1 MKRLI
6 KILLIQIVVIIGGGG
21 VKLIGFWADL
31 KSVWEDF
38 SRPIPLYWI
47 VIAFFAG
54 QIFYFVYDWISQQKE
69 TSVEPKE
76 KPKETIEVTGTA
88 EEPNDSPKQEEPE
101 RKSQHP
107 DWVNEYTRDEIEGVF
122 WEWEWVMEIGYY
134 DYMIS
139 SLKPLCPKCWNEL
152 IEYEKDRFGNQ
163 KMYCDHKGCSF
174 KHEKRVNRDQI
185 EREIRRRVRTG
196 EWKDAK
202 KRLVP
207 SSEVVEYPTRNA
219 VRQQILPLMK
229 QNKVIFKMYGPD
241 NDYRFNPES
250 EEAIVWKEKVRD
262 QILPN
267 NRKILAILD
276 ENKHLL
282 TANEMMILEK
292 FRQHVDDLERR
303 HLRGDYSGGGIKF
316 PQEMETILEE
326 IDDETG

>member
-88 EEPNDSPKQEEPE
+88 EEPKDSPKQEE
-101 RKSQHP
+101 
-107 DWVNEYTRDEIEGVF
+107 
-122 WEWEWVMEIGYY
+122 
-134 DYMIS
+134 
-139 SLKPLCPKCWNEL
+139 
-152 IEYEKDRFGNQ
+152 
-163 KMYCDHKGCSF
+163 
-174 KHEKRVNRDQI
+174 
-185 EREIRRRVRTG
+185 
-196 EWKDAK
+196 
-202 KRLVP
+202 
-207 SSEVVEYPTRNA
+207 PTRNA

-282 TANEMMILEK
+282 TASELMILEK
-292 FRQHVDDLERR
+292 FRQHVNDLERR